1 MQRAPAGVRYEWNEE
16 RRLTIPTA
24 PVNAGH
30 VPAIRSSKSEQI
42 LRRVTGGPRDR
53 TLLVGREET
62 ALRPD
67 IAFMREL
74 LREYESQHEPYQTTE
89 TVGVRQSPRDETEV
103 HIFEMYWADLSRLGS
118 GLLRIL
124 GATYQLVQHVSQIGR
139 KTVDIAAAVAR
150 AREKMH
156 WGPHDPG
163 PDAGPYAPWAAYAWC
178 HSWAIRAFTVLVPV
192 AALVMLAFLPLFI
205 PAAIG
210 DPYKLHVG
218 IAIAAMLFVVGG
230 GIAIYLA
237 PPDRKAASIF
247 VGYMIVVVVGAL
259 VLNNNPPAD
268 PARLGTILLT
278 TSISLLSFGGLIL
291 VFREYNK
298 TRSGALVFGVV
309 ALLAILARTLQ
320 SGGGLVGS
328 LDIADADRVRDL
340 ALIGFEW
347 AYALVMVTWLLLWI
361 TVLITLGVRFYLWWK
376 TTGTARRRATRAVW
390 TARATLGS
398 SVFSFMLA
406 ALVLYRSVVYLASKT
421 RGSFDLF
428 PRPLASGQL
437 PIIHAPGIVPAGFS
451 CVNEPGVACA
461 ERFFVALNAQAAT
474 SGLIIAV
481 LGLTIVFVL
490 ISWFIALIAFT
501 SVKKPDPATWNG
513 RRLGLWMTNG
523 FWWLRIAGTA
533 LAISVLVA
541 VLVGSLCNLFPDF
554 QSWVAHHSGSWL
566 AAKMTEQ
573 WTQSAIDTVTFAV
586 LASAATAGAA
596 RLRLETLA
604 KRARPAVGVVLDVD
618 NYLRETPQ
626 ESTPRARIAE
636 RFVSLLRHVREQHF
650 DRVVIVSHSQGTV
663 ITTDLLRF
671 LNHGVPKA
679 SPDHDLVSDLQC
691 RLVTMGSPL
700 RQLYG
705 ANFPHLYGWVNATDP
720 TPEEDEERKK
730 NPLRTVELPTIS
742 SRCPDPNELRVE
754 CWVNLYT
761 SGDYVG
767 RNLWCDDVWNG
778 VWDRRSVDQAIVGD
792 RRRERCLGAG
802 THTHYWE
809 SEDVAE
815 ELDQLIATPSAM
827 SQAAL
832 AHRMGGGEKPE
843 SVPGSNPRRGN

>member
-1 MQRAPAGVRYEWNEE
+1 
-16 RRLTIPTA
+16 
-24 PVNAGH
+24 
-30 VPAIRSSKSEQI
+30 
-42 LRRVTGGPRDR
+42 
-53 TLLVGREET
+53 
-62 ALRPD
+62 
-67 IAFMREL
+67 
-74 LREYESQHEPYQTTE
+74 
-89 TVGVRQSPRDETEV
+89 
-103 HIFEMYWADLSRLGS
+103 
-118 GLLRIL
+118 
-124 GATYQLVQHVSQIGR
+124 
-139 KTVDIAAAVAR
+139 
-150 AREKMH
+150 
-156 WGPHDPG
+156 
-163 PDAGPYAPWAAYAWC
+163 
-178 HSWAIRAFTVLVPV
+178 
-192 AALVMLAFLPLFI
+192 
-205 PAAIG
+205 
-210 DPYKLHVG
+210 
-218 IAIAAMLFVVGG
+218 
-230 GIAIYLA
+230 
-237 PPDRKAASIF
+237 
-247 VGYMIVVVVGAL
+247 
-259 VLNNNPPAD
+259 
-268 PARLGTILLT
+268 
-278 TSISLLSFGGLIL
+278 
-291 VFREYNK
+291 
-298 TRSGALVFGVV
+298 
-309 ALLAILARTLQ
+309 
-320 SGGGLVGS
+320 
-328 LDIADADRVRDL
+328 
-340 ALIGFEW
+340 
-347 AYALVMVTWLLLWI
+347 
-361 TVLITLGVRFYLWWK
+361 
-376 TTGTARRRATRAVW
+376 
-390 TARATLGS
+390 
-398 SVFSFMLA
+398 
-406 ALVLYRSVVYLASKT
+406 
-421 RGSFDLF
+421 
-428 PRPLASGQL
+428 
-437 PIIHAPGIVPAGFS
+437 
-451 CVNEPGVACA
+451 
-461 ERFFVALNAQAAT
+461 
-474 SGLIIAV
+474 
-481 LGLTIVFVL
+481 
-490 ISWFIALIAFT
+490 
-501 SVKKPDPATWNG
+501 
-513 RRLGLWMTNG
+513 
-523 FWWLRIAGTA
+523 
-533 LAISVLVA
+533 
-541 VLVGSLCNLFPDF
+541 
-554 QSWVAHHSGSWL
+554 
-566 AAKMTEQ
+566 MTEQ

-767 RNLWCDDVWNG
+767 RNLWCDDIWNG